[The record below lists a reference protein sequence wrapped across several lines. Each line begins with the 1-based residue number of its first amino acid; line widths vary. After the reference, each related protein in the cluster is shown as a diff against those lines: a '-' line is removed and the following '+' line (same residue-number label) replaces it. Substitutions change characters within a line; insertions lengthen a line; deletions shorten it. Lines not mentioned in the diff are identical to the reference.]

1 MTVETYRV
9 SMWGYIVPIGY
20 TGIFPQVSPVHI
32 EEQHVKS
39 LLSGQH
45 ETMGCPLLRNMY
57 VVYSYQH
64 VIRISHGKATQISFP
79 LCGPTSD

>member
-1 MTVETYRV
+1 
-9 SMWGYIVPIGY
+9 MWGYIMP
-20 TGIFPQVSPVHI
+20 PQVSPVHI

-39 LLSGQH
+39 LLSGQL

-64 VIRISHGKATQISFP
+64 VIIISHGKTIQISFP
-79 LCGPTSD
+79 VCGPKMVSKLGKPSCRH